1 MENKILAAGV
11 GAVAG
16 IMFGYMLGG
25 AGGGEPETAVTDGLA
40 AQTEAIGAIGE
51 DVQGLSARLA
61 TMEEAVAN
69 QISALS
75 TKVDAMPD
83 GVMAEVEKT
92 TAGLEASLSG
102 DIAALTDRLGEIAAN
117 APAVDGPETAGQPAP
132 AAATPAATTP
142 VVSEAEGRGV
152 GQTVLLLDGAARVF
166 ISSIDADEGTARVA
180 INGLDVQT
188 VGSWHEATFD
198 AGGKFC
204 TLAADSIS
212 SGKVALSASCE

>member
-25 AGGGEPETAVTDGLA
+25 AGGGEPDTPISDGIA
-40 AQTEAIGAIGE
+40 AQTDAIGAIGE
-51 DVQGLSARLA
+51 DVEGLSARLA
-61 TMEEAVAN
+61 ALEEGLAADIGALVA
-69 QISALS
+69 
-75 TKVDAMPD
+75 KVDAVPD
-83 GVMAEVEKT
+83 GVLAEVAKS

-117 APAVDGPETAGQPAP
+117 APAADGPETAEQPAP
-132 AAATPAATTP
+132 AAAPAATTP

-198 AGGKFC
+198 AGGKLC
-204 TLAADSIS
+204 TLAADNIA